1 LYFLDLIR
9 ATKSHSRCFFP
20 SSSFFFF
27 FHGYEEIK
35 EWLAS
40 YELASR
46 LFLLLEEEALQL
58 VEPCNSSGPVS
69 F

>member
-1 LYFLDLIR
+1 VQRKATAGVFFLLLL
-9 ATKSHSRCFFP
+9 
-20 SSSFFFF
+20 FFFF
-27 FHGYEEIK
+27 NGYEEIK